1 MGDFNQVAIPG
12 ATYARKYQ
20 KYKCIVMDV
29 EIHICMSGG
38 THAFKYRA
46 FYFFSVTYN
55 VRFYSIYDKKFIGEV

>member
-38 THAFKYRA
+38 THAL
-46 FYFFSVTYN
+46 
-55 VRFYSIYDKKFIGEV
+55 

>member
-1 MGDFNQVAIPG
+1 MCPKWIQALSDMGDFNQVAIPG

-38 THAFKYRA
+38 THAL
-46 FYFFSVTYN
+46 
-55 VRFYSIYDKKFIGEV
+55 